1 MKRGSEKI
9 ISPLQDGQVSFPT
22 VAIVGRPNVG
32 KSTLFNRLVGRRAAI
47 VDDTPGVTRDRL
59 YGIADWRGKVFSVID
74 TGGFAPDMVE
84 GIWKEMRQQV
94 EVAIEEADVIL
105 FLMDGNDG
113 LTHTDMEIADY
124 LRKKA
129 TRPVLYIV
137 NKIDSA
143 KRESA
148 VADFWKLGAD
158 KLFMVSAEHGRGVDE
173 MLDCLYDLLPASVE
187 YPAVEDAVSVAVVG
201 RPNVGKS
208 TLINRLLGEERLLT
222 HDIPGTTRDAVDT
235 ILTREG
241 KTYRFIDTAGIR
253 KKSKTT
259 HRIEK
264 FSVIKAL
271 QAIDRSNIVI
281 LMIDAVEGPTDQDAR
296 VAGYALERGKAS
308 LIALN
313 KWDLVEKE
321 TGTFEEMVKRVK
333 EKLYHIE
340 YSPVVSISAK
350 TGQRVSRIFELIDE
364 VNEQHSRRIPTAEL
378 NKAFES
384 ALARHKPP
392 VVKNKTLKF
401 YYASQIGTKPPRIAV
416 VTNYPDSVPPAYE
429 RYLINQLRETFS
441 FVGTPIRLSFRARKG
456 RHKKAKSF

>member
-1 MKRGSEKI
+1 MSYSAQETGS
-9 ISPLQDGQVSFPT
+9 SFPT

-32 KSTLFNRLVGRRAAI
+32 KSTLFNRLVGQRTAI

-74 TGGFAPDMVE
+74 TGGFAPDITE
-84 GIWKEMRQQV
+84 GIWREMREQV

-113 LTHTDMEIADY
+113 LTHTDMEIANY

-148 VADFWKLGAD
+148 IADFWKLGAD
-158 KLFMVSAEHGRGVDE
+158 KLFMLSAEHGRGVDE
-173 MLDCLYDLLPASVE
+173 MLDHLYELLPSSVE
-187 YPAVEDAVSVAVVG
+187 YPEIEDAISVAVVG

-235 ILTREG
+235 LLTREG

-271 QAIDRSNIVI
+271 QAIDRSHIVI
-281 LMIDAVEGPTDQDAR
+281 LIIDALDGPTDQDAR

-308 LIALN
+308 VIALN

-350 TGQRVSRIFELIDE
+350 TGQRVNRIFELIDE
-364 VNEQHSRRIPTAEL
+364 VNEQHARRIQTAEL

-384 ALARHKPP
+384 AIARHKPP
-392 VVKNKTLKF
+392 VVGNKTIKF
-401 YYASQIGTKPPRIAV
+401 YYASQIGTRPPRIAV
-416 VTNYPDSVPPAYE
+416 VTNHPESVPPAYE
-429 RYLINQLRETFS
+429 RYLVNQLRESFG

-456 RHKKAKSF
+456 RHKKTKNTS